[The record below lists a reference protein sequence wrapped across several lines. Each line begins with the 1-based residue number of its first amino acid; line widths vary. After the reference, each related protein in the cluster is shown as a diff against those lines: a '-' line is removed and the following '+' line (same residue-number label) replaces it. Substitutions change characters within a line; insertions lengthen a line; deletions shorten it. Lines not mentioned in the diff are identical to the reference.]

1 MPHEC
6 SRNSPFAG
14 QSDDFLPYST
24 AAYPDSS
31 VPPGRLSMFRLL
43 HVLAG
48 ILLCTAGSHF
58 PLACT
63 PTDETPGTAAVELT
77 AGTWKDVETLV
88 AKHRGKVVI
97 VDVWS
102 TSCAPCMQEFPGLV
116 KLHQEHGKDVIC
128 VSFNVDYVGIPNKPA
143 DFYRPRV
150 ETFLKKQKATFVN
163 LLSTQDS
170 DAFFAAR
177 ELSSIPAVYVYGRDG
192 QLAKRFDES
201 LLQDGEEEAFT
212 YAADVTPFVK
222 KLIETR

>member
-1 MPHEC
+1 MPCEFDGNT
-6 SRNSPFAG
+6 SFAG
-14 QSDDFLPYST
+14 QNVTFLPYST
-24 AAYPDSS
+24 AWLLDPS
-31 VPPGRLSMFRLL
+31 VPSGQVSMIRLL

-58 PLACT
+58 PLAGAT
-63 PTDETPGTAAVELT
+63 TDEKSDAVQVELT

-88 AKHRGKVVI
+88 AKHRGKVVV

-116 KLHQEHGKDVIC
+116 KLHQEHQKDVIC